1 MNSLPGTWI
10 DVFCTTLRRGTRDL
24 GMSLTDGQVDQMACH
39 AAELEKWNRHINLTA
54 IKGPQDIARKHFLDA
69 LAIEPYIR
77 SRSGQFLDMG
87 TGGGFPGLPVKLL
100 NPDIQMVLMDASR
113 KKIHFLKH
121 VIRMLGID
129 GIEAIHGRVEDL
141 HNDGVSAG
149 RFHGILARGLADLAR
164 LAEMAAPLLAPA
176 GILYALKSPDAGK
189 EITDGLE
196 HSFFITWEDYELP
209 EGNEKRSLVRLSL
222 K

>member
-1 MNSLPGTWI
+1 M
-10 DVFCTTLRRGTRDL
+10 DVFCRTLRRGSRDL
-24 GMSLTDGQVDQMACH
+24 GIPLTDTQVDQMACH

-54 IKGPQDIARKHFLDA
+54 IKGPKDIARKHFLDA
-69 LAIEPYIR
+69 LAIDPYIQ
-77 SRSGQFLDMG
+77 SRSGRFLDMG

-121 VIRMLGID
+121 VIRLLGID
-129 GIEAIHGRVEDL
+129 GIEAIHGRVADL
-141 HNDGVSAG
+141 HNDGASAG
-149 RFHGILARGLADLAR
+149 RFHGILARGLADLGR

-176 GILYALKSPDAGK
+176 GVLYALKSPDVGE

-196 HSFFITWEDYELP
+196 HGFFITWDDYELP
-209 EGNEKRSLVRLSL
+209 DGNEKRSLVRLSV